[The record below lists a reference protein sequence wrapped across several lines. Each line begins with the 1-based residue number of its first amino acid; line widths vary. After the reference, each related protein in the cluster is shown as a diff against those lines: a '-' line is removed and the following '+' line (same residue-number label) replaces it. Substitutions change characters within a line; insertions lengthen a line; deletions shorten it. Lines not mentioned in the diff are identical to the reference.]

1 MLKNKKSREIF
12 NKIVLKRS
20 HLFVLLILAIASK
33 SNAFVIK
40 GNFGA
45 FNYLQLIPRSLK
57 INAVLNVVEKS
68 FNLHFKVFTPYS
80 LVT

>member
-45 FNYLQLIPRSLK
+45 FNYL
-57 INAVLNVVEKS
+57 
-68 FNLHFKVFTPYS
+68 
-80 LVT
+80 

>member
-1 MLKNKKSREIF
+1 MLKNRKSREIF
-12 NKIVLKRS
+12 DKIVLKRN

-45 FNYLQLIPRSLK
+45 FNYL
-57 INAVLNVVEKS
+57 
-68 FNLHFKVFTPYS
+68 
-80 LVT
+80 